1 MKEILKA
8 NLNNARNAEHY
19 QFHSDVLSIVTA
31 EVATAQKIDSLRS
44 DYVALF
50 DKENAAFIQ
59 NRAYES
65 TKEIEAKDR
74 ERDDLFLYIKQTV
87 DSNLHCPVA
96 TKKAAAEKLAFA
108 MKPYRSANS
117 KAFAENTAQVTNLV
131 LDLQSEA
138 YAGYVELLGLT
149 EAVAQLQAAND
160 EFNAIYMGRSG
171 EKLVR
176 ASSET
181 MKSIRP
187 KVDAAYRTL
196 ASAIN
201 ALYQVN
207 FLVTRSA
214 NTETE
219 LGGVIDGVN
228 ALIVQLHQTL
238 SLRGAGSA
246 VEVNVDDNVSP
257 DGVDTPSGGDNSQGG
272 SDVTPEPDDN
282 GGDNGGSGTGTEA
295 EQIFIGTSVNDSA
308 MGSVS
313 GMGTYDKGTTVT
325 LTATANAGYRFVSWS
340 DEVTDNP
347 RQVVAEVNGVAYSA
361 IFEAIA

>member
-31 EVATAQKIDSLRS
+31 EVAAAQKIDSLRS
-44 DYVALF
+44 AYVALF
-50 DKENAAFIQ
+50 DKENTAFIQ

-87 DSNLHCPVA
+87 DSNLYCPVA
-96 TKKAAAEKLAFA
+96 TKKAAAEKLVFA

-117 KAFAENTAQVTNLV
+117 KALTENTAQVANLV
-131 LDLQSEA
+131 LDLQSET
-138 YAGYVELLGLT
+138 YASYVQLLGLT
-149 EAVAQLQAAND
+149 EAVAQLQTTNE
-160 EFNAIYMGRSG
+160 EFNAVYVGRSG

-176 ASSET
+176 ASSEN

-187 KVDAAYRTL
+187 KVDEAYRTL
-196 ASAIN
+196 ASAVN

-207 FLVTRSA
+207 SLVTRSTA
-214 NTETE
+214 TETE
-219 LGGVIDGVN
+219 LGGVIDSVN

-257 DGVDTPSGGDNSQGG
+257 GGGDTPSGGDNPPSGGG
-272 SDVTPEPDDN
+272 SDNGSDD
-282 GGDNGGSGTGTEA
+282 GGDNNGSGTGTGA
-295 EQIFIGTSVNDSA
+295 EQVFIGTSVNDSA

-313 GMGTYDKGTTVT
+313 GMGTYGKGTTVT
-325 LTATANAGYRFVSWS
+325 LTATANAGYRFVSWG

-347 RQVVAEVNGVAYSA
+347 RQVMAEVNGVTYSA

>member
-19 QFHSDVLSIVTA
+19 QFHSDVLSIVTE
-31 EVATAQKIDSLRS
+31 EVAAAQKIESLRS
-44 DYVALF
+44 EYVALF
-50 DKENAAFIQ
+50 EKENAAFIQ

-65 TKEIEAKDR
+65 TKDVEAKDR

-87 DSNLHCPVA
+87 DSNLYCPVA
-96 TKKAAAEKLAFA
+96 NKKAAAEKLSFA
-108 MKPYRSANS
+108 MKPYRSANT

-131 LDLQSEA
+131 QDLQSEA

-149 EAVAQLQAAND
+149 EAVAQLQVANN

-176 ASSET
+176 ASNEN

-187 KVDAAYRTL
+187 KVDTAYRSL

-207 FLVTRSA
+207 SLITRSA
-214 NTETE
+214 TTETE
-219 LGGVIDGVN
+219 LGGLIDGVN

-238 SLRGAGSA
+238 SMRGAGSTA
-246 VEVNVDDNVSP
+246 DVNTDDTVSP
-257 DGVDTPSGGDNSQGG
+257 GGGGAPSDGGSGGSSDNGSDTGG
-272 SDVTPEPDDN
+272 SDD
-282 GGDNGGSGTGTEA
+282 GGGTEM
-295 EQIFIGTSVNDSA
+295 E
-308 MGSVS
+308 
-313 GMGTYDKGTTVT
+313 
-325 LTATANAGYRFVSWS
+325 
-340 DEVTDNP
+340 
-347 RQVVAEVNGVAYSA
+347 
-361 IFEAIA
+361 

>member
-1 MKEILKA
+1 MKEILKV

-31 EVATAQKIDSLRS
+31 EVAAAQKIDSLRS

-50 DKENAAFIQ
+50 DKENTAFIQ

-87 DSNLHCPVA
+87 DSNLYCPVA
-96 TKKAAAEKLAFA
+96 NKKAAAEKLAFA
-108 MKPYRSANS
+108 MKPYRSANT

-131 LDLQSEA
+131 LDFQSEA
-138 YAGYVELLGLT
+138 YAGYVELLGLK
-149 EAVAQLQAAND
+149 EAVAQLQTANE
-160 EFNAIYMGRSG
+160 EFNAVYMGRSG

-176 ASSET
+176 ASSEN

-207 FLVTRSA
+207 SLVTRSTA
-214 NTETE
+214 TETE

-238 SLRGAGSA
+238 ALRGAGNA
-246 VEVNVDDNVSP
+246 ADVNTDDNVSP
-257 DGVDTPSGGDNSQGG
+257 DGGDTPSGGGSDNGSGG
-272 SDVTPEPDDN
+272 SDEP
-282 GGDNGGSGTGTEA
+282 GTEM
-295 EQIFIGTSVNDSA
+295 D
-308 MGSVS
+308 
-313 GMGTYDKGTTVT
+313 
-325 LTATANAGYRFVSWS
+325 
-340 DEVTDNP
+340 
-347 RQVVAEVNGVAYSA
+347 
-361 IFEAIA
+361 

>member
-19 QFHSDVLSIVTA
+19 QFHSDVLSIVTV
-31 EVATAQKIDSLRS
+31 EVAAAQKIESLRS
-44 DYVALF
+44 EYVALF
-50 DKENAAFIQ
+50 EKENAAFIQ

-65 TKEIEAKDR
+65 TKDVEAKDR

-87 DSNLHCPVA
+87 DSNLYCPVA
-96 TKKAAAEKLAFA
+96 NKKAAAEKLSFV
-108 MKPYRSANS
+108 MKPYRSANT

-131 LDLQSEA
+131 QDFQSEA

-149 EAVAQLQAAND
+149 EAVAQLQVANN

-176 ASSET
+176 ASNEN

-187 KVDAAYRTL
+187 KVDTAYRSL

-207 FLVTRSA
+207 SLITRSA
-214 NTETE
+214 TTEAE
-219 LGGVIDGVN
+219 LGGLIDGVN

-238 SLRGAGSA
+238 SLRGAGNTSD
-246 VEVNVDDNVSP
+246 VNTDDTVSP
-257 DGVDTPSGGDNSQGG
+257 GGGGAPSDGGSGGSTDSGSDTGG
-272 SDVTPEPDDN
+272 SDD
-282 GGDNGGSGTGTEA
+282 GGGGTEM
-295 EQIFIGTSVNDSA
+295 E
-308 MGSVS
+308 
-313 GMGTYDKGTTVT
+313 
-325 LTATANAGYRFVSWS
+325 
-340 DEVTDNP
+340 
-347 RQVVAEVNGVAYSA
+347 
-361 IFEAIA
+361 

>member
-1 MKEILKA
+1 MKEILKV
-8 NLNNARNAEHY
+8 NLNNARNDEHY

-31 EVATAQKIDSLRS
+31 EVAAAQKIDRLRS

-50 DKENAAFIQ
+50 DKENTAFIQ

-74 ERDDLFLYIKQTV
+74 ERDDLFLYVKQTV
-87 DSNLHCPVA
+87 DSNLYCPVA

-108 MKPYRSANS
+108 MKPYRSANT

-131 LDLQSEA
+131 LDFQSEA
-138 YAGYVELLGLT
+138 YAGYVEQLGLT
-149 EAVAQLQAAND
+149 EAVAQLQTVND
-160 EFNAIYMGRSG
+160 EFNAVYMGRSG

-176 ASSET
+176 ASSEN

-196 ASAIN
+196 ASAVN

-207 FLVTRSA
+207 SLISRSA

-238 SLRGAGSA
+238 SLRGAGNA
-246 VEVNVDDNVSP
+246 ADVGADDNVSP
-257 DGVDTPSGGDNSQGG
+257 DGGGTPSGGGSDNNGSGG
-272 SDVTPEPDDN
+272 SDDP
-282 GGDNGGSGTGTEA
+282 GTEM
-295 EQIFIGTSVNDSA
+295 E
-308 MGSVS
+308 
-313 GMGTYDKGTTVT
+313 
-325 LTATANAGYRFVSWS
+325 
-340 DEVTDNP
+340 
-347 RQVVAEVNGVAYSA
+347 
-361 IFEAIA
+361 

>member
-31 EVATAQKIDSLRS
+31 EVAAAQKIDSLRS

-50 DKENAAFIQ
+50 DKENTAFIQ

-74 ERDDLFLYIKQTV
+74 ERDDLFLYIKQTI
-87 DSNLHCPVA
+87 DSNLYCPVA
-96 TKKAAAEKLAFA
+96 NKKAAAEKLAFA

-131 LDLQSEA
+131 LDFQSEA
-138 YAGYVELLGLT
+138 YAGYVELLGLK
-149 EAVAQLQAAND
+149 EAVAQLQTAN
-160 EFNAIYMGRSG
+160 EAFNAVYMGRSG

-207 FLVTRSA
+207 SLITRSEA
-214 NTETE
+214 TETE

-238 SLRGAGSA
+238 ALRGAGNA
-246 VEVNVDDNVSP
+246 ADVNTDDNVSP
-257 DGVDTPSGGDNSQGG
+257 DGGDTPSGGDSGGSGSGG
-272 SDVTPEPDDN
+272 SDDP
-282 GGDNGGSGTGTEA
+282 GTEM
-295 EQIFIGTSVNDSA
+295 E
-308 MGSVS
+308 
-313 GMGTYDKGTTVT
+313 
-325 LTATANAGYRFVSWS
+325 
-340 DEVTDNP
+340 
-347 RQVVAEVNGVAYSA
+347 
-361 IFEAIA
+361 

>member
-44 DYVALF
+44 DYVVLF
-50 DKENAAFIQ
+50 DKENTAFIQ

-74 ERDDLFLYIKQTV
+74 ERDDLFLYIKQTI
-87 DSNLHCPVA
+87 DSNLYCPVA
-96 TKKAAAEKLAFA
+96 NKKAAAEKLAFA

-131 LDLQSEA
+131 LDFQSEA
-138 YAGYVELLGLT
+138 YAGYVELLGLK
-149 EAVAQLQAAND
+149 EAVAQLQTAN
-160 EFNAIYMGRSG
+160 EAFNAVYMGRSG

-176 ASSET
+176 ASSEN

-196 ASAIN
+196 ASAVN

-207 FLVTRSA
+207 SLITRSTA
-214 NTETE
+214 TETE

-238 SLRGAGSA
+238 ALRGAGNA
-246 VEVNVDDNVSP
+246 ADVNTDENVSP
-257 DGVDTPSGGDNSQGG
+257 DSGGTPSGGGSDNNGSGG
-272 SDVTPEPDDN
+272 SDSGSDD
-282 GGDNGGSGTGTEA
+282 G
-295 EQIFIGTSVNDSA
+295 GTS
-308 MGSVS
+308 M
-313 GMGTYDKGTTVT
+313 
-325 LTATANAGYRFVSWS
+325 
-340 DEVTDNP
+340 E
-347 RQVVAEVNGVAYSA
+347 
-361 IFEAIA
+361 